1 MTDFDF
7 RTEAEAEASG
17 REFGRALIE
26 AIELRIDK
34 HFAALEKRFA
44 ELEQR
49 AGMAMRFT
57 GIFSRAGDY
66 TRGSVCVYG
75 GTLWFC
81 VRDNRGITPGTT
93 DDWMLILKHAGGA
106 AQVAPRLK
114 EVK

>member
-49 AGMAMRFT
+49 AGMAMRFC

-66 TRGSVCVYG
+66 TRGSVCVHS

-93 DDWMLILKHAGGA
+93 DDWLLMLKHQPA
-106 AQVAPRLK
+106 APRLREAK
-114 EVK
+114 